1 MTHSEVCVVPKAMKE
16 LQSLVLTVDS
26 IQNVHVNMV
35 QKGFTNRYEV
45 GLADTKLAGSLLNQ
59 SDLTT

>member
-26 IQNVHVNMV
+26 IKNIHVNMV
-35 QKGFTNRYEV
+35 QNV
-45 GLADTKLAGSLLNQ
+45 GLADTKLGW
-59 SDLTT
+59 